1 MFKSLFRGIG
11 YLFAFL
17 FVVGLFNNDDDN
29 TKASYTQTNNQVQTT
44 NQSVRVKQ
52 TALEQQLQEKVSKL
66 QSQEKQPQT
75 PAKKK
80 PVTQQ
85 QVAALETA
93 PKVNQPTISTSVQ
106 NVSERLDKTMYVDAS
121 RLNVRKGAGKDF
133 KVIWT
138 LKRDQQVKVTARDGE
153 WLQVT
158 GARFEGWV
166 FGTYLTNYPAPKQAS
181 IPQKK
186 KQTAGLSTSRI
197 KQILIK
203 RSHAYYPG
211 NCPCPYNLTKR
222 GRKCGKRS
230 AYSKPGGYEPL
241 CYARDVS
248 AQMVAEYRA
257 RQ

>member
-17 FVVGLFNNDDDN
+17 FVAGLFSDDDDN
-29 TKASYTQTNNQVQTT
+29 TKVSYTQTNNQVQTT

-52 TALEQQLQEKVSKL
+52 TALEQQLQEKVLKL

-166 FGTYLTNYPAPKQAS
+166 FGTYLTNNPAPKQAS
-181 IPQKK
+181 LSKK
-186 KQTAGLSTSRI
+186 KKSNGASTAAI
-197 KQILIK
+197 KKLLIK

-211 NCPCPYNLTKR
+211 NCPCPYNITAA
-222 GRKCGKRS
+222 GRKCGGRS
-230 AYSKPGGYEPL
+230 AWSRPGGREPL
-241 CYARDVS
+241 CYPSDVT
-248 AQMVAEYRA
+248 AGMVADYRA
-257 RQ
+257 R